1 MTEVLECVEN
11 AEEVKKEKLRVKPGE
26 HYLAFVLDE
35 KSRNKLLRLYPPKN
49 ANVVCHHITI
59 MHRIEEKDIR
69 ALQQIVNCKVPPEVV
84 SYNYYDGLDLLSV
97 TVKHQIKRLDGGKY
111 HITHSHSDELK
122 PVDSNKF
129 LSNEPF
135 NRVMQDKTNK
145 IFAKT
150 VLKGEYQLIPYN

>member
-1 MTEVLECVEN
+1 MTEVIEGVEN
-11 AEEVKKEKLRVKPGE
+11 AEEVKKLRVKTGD

-35 KSRNKLLRLYPPKN
+35 KSRNKLLKLYPPKN

-59 MHRIEEKDIR
+59 AFKIEEKDLR
-69 ALQQIVNCKVPPEVV
+69 YLQQIVNCKVPPEVV

-135 NRVMQDKTNK
+135 NHVMQDKSNK

-150 VLKGEYQLIPYN
+150 ILKGEYRLIPYD